1 MSWEVTPEAVA
12 ALEGTAARLEELSGA
27 IHAETGKLRSVY
39 EENESGLGYHSAD
52 IGQLL
57 EYLESI
63 EQEAKGPVLKLVLKL
78 TRASAVRRAH
88 IDNNPYGH
96 GRSR

>member
-1 MSWEVTPEAVA
+1 MSWEVTPEAVSA
-12 ALEGTAARLEELSGA
+12 MESTAARLEELSAA

-57 EYLESI
+57 EELESI
-63 EQEAKGPVLKLVLKL
+63 EQDASGPVLKRVLKL
-78 TRASAVRRAH
+78 TRAAAVRKAH